1 MAIGDLLRIGSHS
14 LAENLRIEEEATT
27 TAPPDPA
34 AREEEA
40 GRASRVGELEMLGAL
55 LKERVRQQATDDGT
69 ELVAKLSEPAA
80 PTTTTA
86 AWPPLTHDKII
97 KKAFEG
103 LSDRDIEIIQRG
115 SREVDVKY
123 GVPITLLERN
133 APQHAMTPGSKVWEL
148 MKRGLSKEQAVREAQ
163 AWARQETAK
172 WIEAKKQEAR
182 ERLRRGDRDGALRA
196 FGQAMHPV
204 MDNVSPAHRDY
215 QVYDTGKYF
224 FEALKSP
231 TNAVG
236 SFAVDM
242 LSHKR
247 TESRPQTDE
256 EQQLMNEE
264 MWKHFRDV
272 FGEEELQRAMTKRG
286 GN

>member
-1 MAIGDLLRIGSHS
+1 
-14 LAENLRIEEEATT
+14 
-27 TAPPDPA
+27 
-34 AREEEA
+34 
-40 GRASRVGELEMLGAL
+40 MLGAL

-69 ELVAKLSEPAA
+69 ELVAKLSEPSGSKGSEPAA

-86 AWPPLTHDKII
+86 AWPPTTHDEII

-103 LSDRDIEIIQRG
+103 LSDREVGIIQRG

-133 APQHAMTPGSKVWEL
+133 APQHAMTPGSKVREL
-148 MKRGLSKEQAVREAQ
+148 MKRGLSYEQAVREAQ

-215 QVYDTGKYF
+215 QVYDTGKYVV
-224 FEALKSP
+224 EGLIDPVK
-231 TNAVG
+231 AVG

-242 LSHKR
+242 LSHER
-247 TESRPQTDE
+247 TESRPPTDE
-256 EQQLMNEE
+256 ERQLMNEE
-264 MWKHFRDV
+264 MRKHFRDV